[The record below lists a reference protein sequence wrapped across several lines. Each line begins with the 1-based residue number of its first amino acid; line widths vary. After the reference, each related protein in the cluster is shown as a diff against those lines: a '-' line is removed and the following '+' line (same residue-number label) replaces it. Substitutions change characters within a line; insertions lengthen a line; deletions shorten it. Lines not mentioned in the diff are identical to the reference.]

1 MDWFWIGSGQEFA
14 LKPSSKDFFA
24 RGKKQKQFLRVLG
37 RILSGTT
44 GLVSVI
50 VGHYW
55 IGLGEGRI
63 GFGLVSGGPA
73 GGTTG
78 LDTLWVKRNWFRCTI
93 GLDTLSG
100 KQPWRNHSSDNRYRG
115 ACIKACGSLW
125 LSLSPKRSPKVQA
138 THMKFSSV
146 SRLWICILPM
156 MFRGYR
162 ILLV

>member
-1 MDWFWIGSGQEFA
+1 MLDWFWGVH
-14 LKPSSKDFFA
+14 L
-24 RGKKQKQFLRVLG
+24 
-37 RILSGTT
+37 
-44 GLVSVI
+44 GLVLDWFWAGIRPKTLIKRFLCSWQKAKTIPEGFRANFVR
-50 VGHYW
+50 HYW